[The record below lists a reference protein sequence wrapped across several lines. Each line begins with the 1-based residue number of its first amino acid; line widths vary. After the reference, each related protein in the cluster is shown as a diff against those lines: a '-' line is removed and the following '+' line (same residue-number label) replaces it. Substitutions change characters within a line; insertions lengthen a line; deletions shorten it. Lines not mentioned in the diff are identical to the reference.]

1 MMQSFAERVKAAP
14 APAPRNGESMPE
26 PRAAERHESLL
37 IKALTCMM
45 FFTFAMTTDA
55 VGSVIPTLLE
65 EFHLSLHA
73 ASAFHYVP
81 MIAIAAGA
89 LGLGFLADRVGR
101 KKTIVLGLAIYGVSS
116 LLFAFGDRFGY
127 FVVLLGAAGI
137 GVSVFKIGALALIGD
152 FSRSTRE
159 HTTFMNAVEGFFA
172 VGAIVGPA
180 IVATL
185 LADGLSWKYLYVIA
199 AGICALLLATASIAR
214 YPAMTS
220 AAGSVATLSQTL
232 RKMRDGYALGFSSLI
247 MLYVAVE
254 VAIYVWMPTYLQSYA
269 GPSPRLAT
277 YALTIFFVLRAAG
290 RFLGAWFLG
299 KLSWSAVLVA
309 FSAAILA
316 CFAGSLYGGADYAVY
331 LLPLSGLFMSVI
343 YPTLNSKGI
352 SCFPRSEHG
361 AVAGVILFFTA
372 FAAAAGPLAMA
383 AVSDALGDIKFGF
396 VLATGFALLL
406 FGGLLLNRLLDPAG
420 PRLAGRNASDY
431 AEAH

>member
-1 MMQSFAERVKAAP
+1 
-14 APAPRNGESMPE
+14 
-26 PRAAERHESLL
+26 
-37 IKALTCMM
+37 
-45 FFTFAMTTDA
+45 
-55 VGSVIPTLLE
+55 
-65 EFHLSLHA
+65 
-73 ASAFHYVP
+73 
-81 MIAIAAGA
+81 
-89 LGLGFLADRVGR
+89 
-101 KKTIVLGLAIYGVSS
+101 
-116 LLFAFGDRFGY
+116 
-127 FVVLLGAAGI
+127 
-137 GVSVFKIGALALIGD
+137 
-152 FSRSTRE
+152 
-159 HTTFMNAVEGFFA
+159 MNAVEGFFA

-180 IVATL
+180 VVATL
-185 LADGLSWKYLYVIA
+185 LADGLSWKYLYSLA
-199 AGICALLLATASIAR
+199 AGICALLLATASVAR

-220 AAGSVATLSQTL
+220 AAGSAATLAQTL

-254 VAIYVWMPTYLQSYA
+254 VAIYVWMPTYLQNYA

-277 YALTIFFVLRAAG
+277 YALTIFFALRAAG
-290 RFLGAWFLG
+290 RFFGAWLLG

-406 FGGLLLNRLLDPAG
+406 FAGLLLNRLLDPAG
-420 PRLAGRNASDY
+420 ARLASRNASDY

>member
-1 MMQSFAERVKAAP
+1 MDSPHTARG
-14 APAPRNGESMPE
+14 RDL
-26 PRAAERHESLL
+26 LL
-37 IKALTCMM
+37 IRALTCMM

-55 VGSVIPTLLE
+55 VGSIIPTLLT
-65 EFHLSLHA
+65 EFDLSLRA

-89 LGLGFLADRVGR
+89 LALGFLADRLGR
-101 KKTIVLGLAIYGVSS
+101 KATIVLGLAIYGLSS
-116 LLFAFGDRFGY
+116 LLFAFGSGFGI
-127 FVVLLGAAGI
+127 FVVLLGVGGI

-152 FSRSTRE
+152 VSRSTRE
-159 HTTFMNAVEGFFA
+159 HTTFMNTVEGFFA

-180 IVATL
+180 TVATL
-185 LADGLSWKYLYVIA
+185 LAAGLSWKYLYVIA
-199 AGICALLLATASIAR
+199 AGICMVLVAAALAAR
-214 YPAMTS
+214 YPAMAAAEHS
-220 AAGSVATLSQTL
+220 ASFAHTLH
-232 RKMRDGYALGFSSLI
+232 KMRDAHALGFSALI

-254 VAIYVWMPTYLQSYA
+254 VAVYVWMPTYLGGYT
-269 GPSPRLAT
+269 GPSPWLAA

-299 KLSWSAVLVA
+299 KLSWSSVLLA

-316 CFAGSLYGGADYAVY
+316 CFAGSLYGGPDLAVY
-331 LLPLSGLFMSVI
+331 LLPLSGLFMSVL

-372 FAAAAGPLAMA
+372 FAAAVGPLAMG

-396 VLATGFALLL
+396 MLATGFAALL
-406 FGGLLLNRLLDPAG
+406 FAGLLVNRVFDPAG
-420 PRLAGRNASDY
+420 ARLASRDDSDY
-431 AEAH
+431 AAAH